1 MSEPNLAEQ
10 AKPKTKKKK
19 SKNPLKGV
27 ETLFKVSLRNHVD
40 LSAIADRKA
49 NTLISVNA
57 LIISIVLSAL
67 FPKLDS
73 NPFMFWPSLTI
84 LASSII
90 TIIVSILSTIPNV
103 THGTISRSEVEQKKG
118 NLLFFGNF
126 YKMKL
131 QDYEWSINEL
141 MEDKD
146 YLYNSLTRDLFFLG
160 KVLNKKY
167 RFLRFAYFSFMLGL
181 IISIFVFVYNVVPV
195 IGTTQEIEYDSLG
208 LF

>member
-1 MSEPNLAEQ
+1 MSEPNLVEQ

-19 SKNPLKGV
+19 TKNPLKGV
-27 ETLFKVSLRNHVD
+27 ETMFKVSLRNHVD

-90 TIIVSILSTIPNV
+90 ILQCN
-103 THGTISRSEVEQKKG
+103 
-118 NLLFFGNF
+118 
-126 YKMKL
+126 
-131 QDYEWSINEL
+131 IN
-141 MEDKD
+141 
-146 YLYNSLTRDLFFLG
+146 
-160 KVLNKKY
+160 
-167 RFLRFAYFSFMLGL
+167 
-181 IISIFVFVYNVVPV
+181 
-195 IGTTQEIEYDSLG
+195 
-208 LF
+208 